1 MPVTTVHQP
10 THREAL
16 WELEAAFERGD
27 LITVFGRCTVDYD
40 GRAASSLG
48 LGRRLLVLKPDGAAL
63 VHTDENQQPV
73 NWQPPGSEHH
83 AAVRDGQLRVRSVRS
98 SPDETLD
105 IHFET
110 VEQLS
115 AMAVSGRRELSVTG
129 SEADLR
135 NALLDHPAMIEAGFE
150 PLATERPTDAGP
162 TDIFGRDSEGRPVV
176 VELKR
181 RRVGP
186 SAAGQLRRYVAAIE
200 REEGD
205 NAAVRGILVAP
216 SVTDRARRLLAE
228 HDLEFVAVA
237 PPTADDTDSP
247 PTADDADSPPAAG
260 DAASPP
266 AADDAALPP
275 AADDNA
281 DSLSTASTA
290 SDREESSAVD
300 TDDEE
305 STAPTAEPSSEESN

>member
-1 MPVTTVHQP
+1 VTVTTIHQP
-10 THREAL
+10 AHREAL
-16 WELEAAFERGD
+16 WELTAAFDRGD
-27 LITVFGRCTVDYD
+27 LITVFGRCTVEYD

-63 VHTDENQQPV
+63 VHTDEKQKPV

-83 AAVRDGQLRVRSVRS
+83 AAVRDGRLRVRSVRS

-105 IHFET
+105 VTFEA

-135 NALLDHPAMIEAGFE
+135 EFLLDRPAAIESGFE

-162 TDIFGRDSEGRPVV
+162 IDIFGRDSDDRPVV

-186 SAAGQLRRYVAAIE
+186 SAASQLQRYVAAIG
-200 REEGD
+200 REVGD
-205 NAAVRGILVAP
+205 DAAVRGILVAP

-228 HDLEFVAVA
+228 HELEFVAVE
-237 PPTADDTDSP
+237 PPDAGFTVDS
-247 PTADDADSPPAAG
+247 DADA
-260 DAASPP
+260 DVASPTTVP
-266 AADDAALPP
+266 
-275 AADDNA
+275 
-281 DSLSTASTA
+281 T
-290 SDREESSAVD
+290 
-300 TDDEE
+300 TDDEGSSPDGSDE
-305 STAPTAEPSSEESN
+305 DEPAGSSTTEPPGEGSN

>member
-1 MPVTTVHQP
+1 MTVTTIHQP
-10 THREAL
+10 AHREAL
-16 WELEAAFERGD
+16 WELTAAFDRGD
-27 LITVFGRCTVDYD
+27 LITVFGRCTVEYD

-48 LGRRLLVLKPDGAAL
+48 LGRRLLILKPDGAAL
-63 VHTDENQQPV
+63 VHTDEQQQPV

-83 AAVRDGQLRVRSVRS
+83 AAVRDGRLRVRSVRS

-105 IHFET
+105 VSFEA

-135 NALLDHPAMIEAGFE
+135 EFLLDRPAAIESGFE
-150 PLATERPTDAGP
+150 PLSTERPTDAGP
-162 TDIFGRDSEGRPVV
+162 IDIFGRDTEGRPVV

-186 SAAGQLRRYVAAIE
+186 SAASQLQRYVAAIG
-200 REEGD
+200 REVGD
-205 NAAVRGILVAP
+205 DAAVRGILVAP

-237 PPTADDTDSP
+237 PPDAD
-247 PTADDADSPPAAG
+247 PTAEVNTDADADS
-260 DAASPP
+260 S
-266 AADDAALPP
+266 
-275 AADDNA
+275 
-281 DSLSTASTA
+281 STASTQIDHEQPSPVDAAEDEPNA
-290 SDREESSAVD
+290 SS
-300 TDDEE
+300 
-305 STAPTAEPSSEESN
+305 TAEPSGEESN

>member
-1 MPVTTVHQP
+1 MTVTTIHQP
-10 THREAL
+10 AHREAL
-16 WELEAAFERGD
+16 WELTAAFDRGD
-27 LITVFGRCTVDYD
+27 LITVFGRCTVEYD

-63 VHTDENQQPV
+63 VHTDEKQKPV

-83 AAVRDGQLRVRSVRS
+83 AAVRDGRLRVRSVRS

-105 IHFET
+105 VTFET

-135 NALLDHPAMIEAGFE
+135 EFLLDRPAAIESGFE

-162 TDIFGRDSEGRPVV
+162 IDIFGRDSDDRPVV

-186 SAAGQLRRYVAAIE
+186 SAASQLQRYVAAIG
-200 REEGD
+200 REVGD
-205 NAAVRGILVAP
+205 DAAVRGILVAP

-228 HDLEFVAVA
+228 HDLEFVAVE
-237 PPTADDTDSP
+237 PPDAGFTADSGV
-247 PTADDADSPPAAG
+247 DADA
-260 DAASPP
+260 DVASPTTVP
-266 AADDAALPP
+266 A
-275 AADDNA
+275 
-281 DSLSTASTA
+281 
-290 SDREESSAVD
+290 
-300 TDDEE
+300 TDDEGSSPGGSDE
-305 STAPTAEPSSEESN
+305 DEPAGSSTTEPPGEGSN

>member
-83 AAVRDGQLRVRSVRS
+83 AAVRDGQLRVRSVRT

-135 NALLDHPAMIEAGFE
+135 NALLDRPAAIEAGFE

-162 TDIFGRDSEGRPVV
+162 IDIFGRDSEGRPVV

-186 SAAGQLRRYVAAIE
+186 SAASQLRRYVAAIE

-228 HDLEFVAVA
+228 HDLEFIAVA
-237 PPTADDTDSP
+237 
-247 PTADDADSPPAAG
+247 
-260 DAASPP
+260 PP
-266 AADDAALPP
+266 AADDDADSLPP
-275 AADDNA
+275 IDDNA
-281 DSLSTASTA
+281 DSLSTAPTA
-290 SDREESSAVD
+290 SDREEPSAVD

-305 STAPTAEPSSEESN
+305 STASSTAEPPSEESN

>member
-247 PTADDADSPPAAG
+247 PTADDADSPPT
-260 DAASPP
+260 
-266 AADDAALPP
+266 ADDAALPP

-290 SDREESSAVD
+290 SDREESSVVD

>member
-1 MPVTTVHQP
+1 MTATTVHQP

-16 WELEAAFERGD
+16 WALEDAFERGD
-27 LITVFGRCTVDYD
+27 LITVFGRCTVEYD

-48 LGRRLLVLKPDGAAL
+48 VGRRLLVLKPDGTAL
-63 VHTDENQQPV
+63 VHTDENQKPV

-83 AAVRDGQLRVRSVRS
+83 AAVRDGRLRVRSVHT
-98 SPDETLD
+98 SPDETLAVR
-105 IHFET
+105 FET

-115 AMAVSGRRELSVTG
+115 AMSVSGRRDLSVTG

-135 NALLDHPAMIEAGFE
+135 NALLDRPALIESGFE

-162 TDIFGRDSEGRPVV
+162 IDLFGRDSDGRPVV

-186 SAAGQLRRYVAAIE
+186 SAASQLQRYVAAIE

-228 HDLEFVAVA
+228 HELEFVAVE
-237 PPTADDTDSP
+237 PPSSTGDAGENNTLDTEPAETNAFDLAVDDSAHDS
-247 PTADDADSPPAAG
+247 AG
-260 DAASPP
+260 DATGNDESEAAGTVP
-266 AADDAALPP
+266 A
-275 AADDNA
+275 
-281 DSLSTASTA
+281 
-290 SDREESSAVD
+290 
-300 TDDEE
+300 DEE
-305 STAPTAEPSSEESN
+305 SN